1 MRVFTDRQEQ
11 IAFHAKHGNGRFS
24 TSIDHVHETADQRA
38 GEGLRL
44 SAWEGPIDW
53 PSLLCV
59 GKAVVAARGIQ
70 GHRVVQGL
78 LALTRKHTCESL
90 EKACETALLNQCT
103 HLRSLRQLI
112 GHQADRQ
119 QPLEFLSEHEIIRP
133 LDDYDAVVAQA
144 THHQERSRPLM
155 GEGFESYDAGIAACK
170 DHRPVS
176 GNSQGDGGMQACLR
190 FGYRSPGCS
199 SAEPDSSSPNTSSVP
214 PDSGA

>member
-1 MRVFTDRQEQ
+1 MP
-11 IAFHAKHGNGRFS
+11 S
-24 TSIDHVHETADQRA
+24 METAASARRSITFTRPRIN
-38 GEGLRL
+38 GLEKGIGYLLGKAR
-44 SAWEGPIDW
+44 SIGPHSYAWAQ
-53 PSLLCV
+53 
-59 GKAVVAARGIQ
+59 AVVATRGIQ

-119 QPLEFLSEHEIIRP
+119 EPLEFLSEHEMIRP
-133 LDDYDAVVAQA
+133 LEDYASVVAQA
-144 THHQERSRPLM
+144 IHRQERSRPSM